1 SDNVPRDGG
10 QNLQRIVQPK
20 NPSRI
25 QGGRGAGGQGRIG
38 WRWLL
43 TQPPG
48 AAGIAGARHGP
59 RRSRRRSSF
68 RRGWARPRGGGAW
81 QSVRHA
87 SARRRW
93 GPGRAFLPAPR
104 AERRRPGT
112 RRRQRARRRSAALPR
127 PTAAPESR
135 ATPGLPW
142 PWTMPTRAGRRD
154 APGFPP
160 ESGWSRKYG
169 IPQSPGARRA
179 APFPPDTPASQRYGG
194 ATGDRRRTPSPRW
207 RSSGRLS
214 AAGPRVLPLPA
225 DGVHPRPMN
234 GILVAITV
242 RNWTFVSSGR
252 LAM

>member
-1 SDNVPRDGG
+1 DNVPRDGG

-25 QGGRGAGGQGRIG
+25 QGGRSAGGQGRIG

-43 TQPPG
+43 TQTPG
-48 AAGIAGARHGP
+48 AAPIAGARHGP

-81 QSVRHA
+81 PSVRHA

-104 AERRRPGT
+104 AERRRPG
-112 RRRQRARRRSAALPR
+112 RRRRPRARRRSARPLR
-127 PTAAPESR
+127 PTGAPRNR
-135 ATPGLPW
+135 ARPGLPG

-154 APGFPP
+154 VPGLPP
-160 ESGWSRKYG
+160 ESGWSRRDG
-169 IPQSPGARRA
+169 IPRSRVARRA
-179 APFPPDTPASQRYGG
+179 APSLPDTPASQRYGG

-214 AAGPRVLPLPA
+214 AAGSRVLPLTA
-225 DGVHPRPMN
+225 DGVHPRPTN

-242 RNWTFVSSGR
+242 RNWTLVSSGR